1 MRNPLALLLLLALSN
16 SVQARGVYQAPDDF
30 LAEVFAGSP
39 PPAAVVWLRGEVKT
53 NVADILG
60 HNYPALRIRYW
71 GEGKRTA
78 WILEEI
84 GKEKPITVGLVV
96 EDSALQN
103 IRVLEFRE
111 SRGWEV
117 RHGFFTDQFSGARLT
132 GEQELDRSID
142 GISGATLSVRA
153 LQKLARLALYLHSQT
168 PHAHDSP

>member
-1 MRNPLALLLLLALSN
+1 MRHLLTFLLLVLGTNVS
-16 SVQARGVYQAPDDF
+16 ARGVYQTADDF
-30 LAEVFAGSP
+30 LADVFAGTP
-39 PPAAVVWLRGEVKT
+39 PQAAVVWLRGEVKT
-53 NVADILG
+53 TAADILG

-71 GEGKRTA
+71 GAGKRSA

-96 EDSALQN
+96 EDNALKN

-117 RHGFFTDQFSGARLT
+117 RHGFFTDQFNGARLA
-132 GEQELDRSID
+132 GEYELDRSID

-153 LQKLARLALYLHSQT
+153 LEKLARLALYLHSQT
-168 PHAHDSP
+168 PHAHDTP

>member
-1 MRNPLALLLLLALSN
+1 MRKILSLLLLLAVGGTAL
-16 SVQARGVYQAPDDF
+16 ARGVYQAPDDF
-30 LAEVFAGSP
+30 LAEVFDDKP
-39 PPAAVVWLRGEVKT
+39 PKAAVVWLRGEIKT
-53 NVADILG
+53 TAADILG

-96 EDSALQN
+96 EDSALKN

-117 RHGFFTDQFSGARLT
+117 RHGFFTDQFNGARLT
-132 GEQELDRSID
+132 EAQKLDRSID

-153 LQKLARLALYLHSQT
+153 LKKLARLALYLHSQT
-168 PHAHDSP
+168 PHVHDTP

>member
-1 MRNPLALLLLLALSN
+1 MRKLLPLLLLLVVAGTAL
-16 SVQARGVYQAPDDF
+16 ARGVYQAPDDF

-71 GEGKRTA
+71 GAGQRTA

-96 EDSALQN
+96 EDNALQN

-117 RHGFFTDQFSGARLT
+117 RHGFFTDQFNGARLT
-132 GEQELDRSID
+132 EEQELDRSID

-153 LQKLARLALYLHSQT
+153 LEKLARLAIYLHSQT
-168 PHAHDSP
+168 PHVHDTP